1 MPSSLRL
8 SLRAMTASISDCL
21 LGSIQKVGLWAGVG
35 VGTVDLCMQRVMM
48 ACSEC
53 FCCITMAWPNE
64 AIKEQAKEWV
74 EACSCYEWRD
84 GWSMVDGTLVLLFCR
99 PGFFRNTWFDW
110 KSNYSLNVQ
119 VPLLLLLSK

>member
-1 MPSSLRL
+1 
-8 SLRAMTASISDCL
+8 
-21 LGSIQKVGLWAGVG
+21 
-35 VGTVDLCMQRVMM
+35 
-48 ACSEC
+48 
-53 FCCITMAWPNE
+53 MAWPNE

-110 KSNYSLNVQ
+110 KSNYSLNIQ
-119 VPLLLLLSK
+119 VCLLLLLYK